1 MPKTDLSK
9 NHFMLEGN
17 VSLDIC
23 DKLIQ
28 MHADIPFLSDEFS
41 KEEKNALTFP
51 LQKHKGATAA
61 GHYDAN
67 IKDSVDLNIAMN
79 FWHTP
84 SAFSKVFQPYAET
97 VNQYHIELSRMM
109 SEYIDK
115 LWPDEL
121 KDLPGLRN
129 AKQEWQVR
137 DGMLIQKYLPNQ
149 GFKLWHYE
157 NSCANERTVTRQL
170 VFMTFLNDVPGGGTE
185 FYFQNKTIEA
195 KKGKTLIWPAG
206 FTHVHKGQISKKHVK
221 YIITGWIH
229 GDTASWMNKQ

>member
-1 MPKTDLSK
+1 MPKTDFSK

-17 VSLDIC
+17 VSPDIC

-28 MHADIPFLSDEFS
+28 MHEDIPFLSDEFS
-41 KEEKNALTFP
+41 EEEKNCFNFP

-67 IKDSVDLNIAMN
+67 IKESLDLNITTN

-84 SAFSKVFQPYAET
+84 SAFNKIFQPYAET
-97 VNQYHIELSRMM
+97 ANQYHIELSRLM

-115 LWPDEL
+115 LWPEDL

-129 AKQEWQVR
+129 SKQEWQVR

-170 VFMTFLNDVPGGGTE
+170 VFMTYLNDVPDGGTE

-229 GDTASWMNKQ
+229 GDAGSWVK